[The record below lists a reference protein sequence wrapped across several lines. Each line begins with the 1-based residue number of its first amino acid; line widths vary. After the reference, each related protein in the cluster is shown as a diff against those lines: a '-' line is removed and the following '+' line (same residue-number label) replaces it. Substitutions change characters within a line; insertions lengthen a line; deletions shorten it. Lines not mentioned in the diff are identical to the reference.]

1 MKAQKRNYIEKAF
14 VFLENAYNHIQNVGR
29 NTDSKGHSDEVSEM
43 RNMLLDNRKS
53 SLCYKVAKNLVEL
66 CSCSSVL

>member
-29 NTDSKGHSDEVSEM
+29 NTDSKGHSDEVSEG
-43 RNMLLDNRKS
+43 NEKH
-53 SLCYKVAKNLVEL
+53 AIG
-66 CSCSSVL
+66 